1 MRVQLRPF
9 HTDEKLASIY
19 PTPHHHS
26 GWPDHRQR
34 VRSTIALA
42 GWFDNCQSVADLSCG
57 DGTIID
63 ALDIPVKYK
72 GDYAPGYDL
81 CGSIDETIDLI
92 PKVDLFILSETI
104 EHLVDPDAT
113 LAKIRAK
120 TRYLVLSTPN
130 GEDNAGNV
138 EHYWGWDGCVPA
150 ATVVWKRC
158 TVGQVSRP
166 GALGRSGPLPLLEG
180 KRPTGVCHRSGIA
193 GSLAA
198 PVLRTAHW
206 LRLCGRGPSP
216 EPPRLG
222 RSLALPM

>member
-138 EHYWGWDGCVPA
+138 EHYWGWDDKEIRGMLHSAGFIPVVYSSLEFADAGYVYDYQLWGC
-150 ATVVWKRC
+150 
-158 TVGQVSRP
+158 Q
-166 GALGRSGPLPLLEG
+166 
-180 KRPTGVCHRSGIA
+180 
-193 GSLAA
+193 
-198 PVLRTAHW
+198 
-206 LRLCGRGPSP
+206 
-216 EPPRLG
+216 
-222 RSLALPM
+222 